1 MAKRK
6 EVILQEILNTPQ
18 LWEDAMTKENLYVVD
33 VHQKWC
39 GPCKAIIGML
49 KRIKNEMGD
58 DHLKFATA
66 EADSIPALESY
77 RGKCEPMFL
86 FYGHGQLVG
95 YVRGCNAPLLQET
108 IVETLKLEHKVLEGQ
123 AERKVIKDIHEPE
136 EVEDEEDKESE
147 EEGEVVVRKQI
158 TVALIKPD
166 VVANGQVDEI
176 IEKINL
182 AGIEVL
188 ANEEKVM
195 TEDEAKAFYQ
205 NKADE
210 EYFDDLISYVVSG
223 PCRVLVLTKS
233 GSGEGVVEQWR
244 DIIGPFDA
252 AVAKEENPD
261 SLRAIYG
268 TDAKANALHGSSSQ
282 EEAARE
288 LGFFFPDFEPPTYRA
303 ASAAPSARSKASARS
318 RKSSRGRKQ
327 LQRTLAIIRPD
338 ALKKHKDAIM
348 EKIKEAGFEIS
359 MLKEMQLTEEQAKA
373 FYKDHEDKDYFE
385 GLVQQMTSGPVLA
398 LCLAHSDA
406 ISKWRDMLGPKIVE
420 EAIEQQPDSLRA
432 QFHVEEAPVNMLHGS
447 DSIETAEDELKNIF
461 NVQQT
466 LAVIKPDA
474 MDKRDAIMEKL
485 KEAGFMISCQKDMN
499 LSKEIANEIYK
510 SKEGAEFYDGLIDHM
525 TSGPTLMMVLSA
537 EDAVTK
543 LRNMMGPAD
552 PDQAKETAPES
563 LRALFAKS
571 IMENAI
577 HSPSTQESASERIKF
592 IFGDMEFNWDAPE
605 PTEETAEKEETV
617 DQPDKEDAENKPEG
631 ETETKP
637 AEGESGL
644 DSDRKD
650 SSSPQPSIKEGDNA
664 DAPASENNAQEKH
677 DQSDIPATNNDETET
692 PKSGRESR
700 AGSETG
706 AAAADPHSTDMPK
719 EGSRPGSSKSVSS
732 TSREDSKPGSRP
744 NSKSSNRS
752 STQGSAKHESDV
764 GAQNN
769 EVGGSPKPSPS
780 GSKASSRRSS
790 KDLTKPEGGP
800 AVEAVKS
807 SLEQTRKE
815 TDNVSQKDM

>member
-136 EVEDEEDKESE
+136 EVENEEDKESE

-605 PTEETAEKEETV
+605 PTEETAEKEETA

-637 AEGESGL
+637 AEEAPNPAEATEETAEPAGDAEPTDDNTGEEGDDGESGL

-650 SSSPQPSIKEGDNA
+650 SSSPQPSIKEGDKA
-664 DAPASENNAQEKH
+664 DAPTSENTAEEKN
-677 DQSDIPATNNDETET
+677 DQSDVPATNNDETET

-700 AGSETG
+700 ADSEIG
-706 AAAADPHSTDMPK
+706 AAAADP
-719 EGSRPGSSKSVSS
+719 
-732 TSREDSKPGSRP
+732 
-744 NSKSSNRS
+744 
-752 STQGSAKHESDV
+752 QALIC
-764 GAQNN
+764 Q
-769 EVGGSPKPSPS
+769 
-780 GSKASSRRSS
+780 
-790 KDLTKPEGGP
+790 
-800 AVEAVKS
+800 
-807 SLEQTRKE
+807 
-815 TDNVSQKDM
+815 